1 MAKKV
6 YYYEQFNTH
15 KNDIRKTW
23 DTLKAVI
30 NWFKKKSSFPSHFI
44 TNSSFVYDKDTIAN
58 KVNEYFCEIGPK
70 LTKSIA
76 SPQNPHL
83 NYRSNIGTPCLDNLI
98 FEYST
103 AEEITKHI
111 QNLKPKSSSG
121 YDQIS
126 SKVLKEIGP
135 IISRHI
141 CLIFDQSFCTG
152 TFLDRLK
159 LCKVIPLFKRGQTA
173 IWKRQ
178 THFFINSNIKSLRT
192 HCFSLVIWPSYQ
204 T

>member
-1 MAKKV
+1 MAKKD
-6 YYYEQFNTH
+6 YYYEQFNKH

-23 DTLKAVI
+23 DTLQDVI
-30 NWFKKKSSFPSHFI
+30 NRSKNTSSFPSHFI
-44 TNSSFVYDKDTIAN
+44 TNSSIVSEKDTITN
-58 KVNEYFCEIGPK
+58 KFYEYFCEIGPK

-76 SPQNPHL
+76 SHQNPHL

-111 QNLKPKSSSG
+111 QNIKPKSSSG

-135 IISRHI
+135 IISRHL
-141 CLIFDQSFCTG
+141 CLIVNQSLCTG
-152 TFLDRLK
+152 IFPDRLK
-159 LCKVIPLFKRGQTA
+159 LAKVIPLFIKRGQTA
-173 IWKRQ
+173 IWKLQ
-178 THFFINSNIKSLRT
+178 THFFITSKIKNLWTS
-192 HCFSLVIWPSYQ
+192 CC
-204 T
+204 